1 MMINDQESIFGHGE
15 GLRGPDS
22 ANLRRGWTTGACA
35 AAAAKAAT
43 EGLLGVIFPDP
54 ITIDLPRGIR
64 QPFNITAFEFGHKWA
79 RASVRK
85 DAGDDPD
92 VTHGALIVCEVRIT
106 EPGSGIRF
114 IAGSGVGTV
123 TRPGLPISVG
133 EPAISPGPRKYIK
146 EAIESVTERGNKPC
160 NFDIIISVP
169 GGEKLAQKTLNERL
183 GIKGGIS
190 ILGTTGVV
198 IPYSCGAWIASIHRG
213 VDVARAAGL
222 THIAAATGRTSET
235 GVKDL
240 HQLSDQ
246 AIIDMGDFAG
256 GFLKYLS
263 KNPLPRV
270 TIAGGFAKIAKLARG
285 HLDLHSKRSQIDI
298 EYLVTSL
305 STLGASDEII
315 NEAKMS
321 SSGAEILLIAQK
333 AKLPLANLVAVDSCK
348 VVIQTLSSGD
358 HASGISVD
366 VVIFDRNGVLVG
378 HANG

>member
-1 MMINDQESIFGHGE
+1 M
-15 GLRGPDS
+15 RG
-22 ANLRRGWTTGACA
+22 
-35 AAAAKAAT
+35 
-43 EGLLGVIFPDP
+43 
-54 ITIDLPRGIR
+54 
-64 QPFNITAFEFGHKWA
+64 
-79 RASVRK
+79 
-85 DAGDDPD
+85 
-92 VTHGALIVCEVRIT
+92 
-106 EPGSGIRF
+106 
-114 IAGSGVGTV
+114 
-123 TRPGLPISVG
+123 
-133 EPAISPGPRKYIK
+133 
-146 EAIESVTERGNKPC
+146 
-160 NFDIIISVP
+160 
-169 GGEKLAQKTLNERL
+169 L

-263 KNPLPRV
+263 KNPLPRL
-270 TIAGGFAKIAKLARG
+270 TIAGGFAKVAKLARG

-348 VVIQTLSSGD
+348 VVTQTLSSGG